1 MDKYTQRR
9 ANTLWKIHQAFF
21 SPTRRNFTRSCPL
34 PSFELNRFFR
44 LSLSKRGN
52 RIGNRVYAGS
62 RNKSL
67 PPPNQVGFIR
77 PPELRDSGEVR
88 RRTLRKRFSNLDS
101 RRSPAESSPK
111 APVLGSFPHT
121 GKLSGRA
128 GTREAEAGQV
138 SAPPCPP
145 TPPTPVPLIILTLSR
160 SRTGS
165 CPCGRKKAPIKTPAP
180 SSPGDSS
187 SPFPKRSKL
196 PSPPSLH

>member
-121 GKLSGRA
+121 DKLSGRA

-145 TPPTPVPLIILTLSR
+145 TPLP
-160 SRTGS
+160 
-165 CPCGRKKAPIKTPAP
+165 
-180 SSPGDSS
+180 
-187 SPFPKRSKL
+187 
-196 PSPPSLH
+196 PSP